1 MTQVENKVL
10 LPNIQRNVEDEFPNQ
25 RISDFLVTEVE
36 KLKERYGDEQLFT
49 DWNTGSCVT
58 SSQLIEDAYKIASEF
73 KRRGFQPGEVISCL
87 VHSDVNYYSFLL
99 ATWMSGCILSS
110 LQHSFS
116 QDLLLKLLQTS
127 CPRLLLCDQESA
139 ERCLAAKA
147 ECNELEV
154 FVLGEFKGCVSFN
167 RLIER
172 KAFTSGK
179 PSDISKS
186 IFDIHSAITNSVDE
200 LKRSD
205 PYDPNETV
213 SMVFSSGTTGEPK
226 GILLTHLNIYSYLL
240 TARPNANRPGM
251 KTLFVPR
258 IGNVMGLVFGLRG
271 ALIYT
276 KTYLMS
282 SYKDEWLFQAIEE
295 IKPERAMLYLPH
307 ILAITKHPKS
317 ETSDLSSIEAV
328 FTAGM
333 SVGKNL
339 QQKLFL
345 KLPSLKTFFMFYGMT
360 ELAIA
365 TMRPFSD
372 YEQNIHRVEVLKEN
386 HRSKPESIGQLCPM
400 NQMKVV
406 DECTREILGPN
417 QAGELCFKGPSVF
430 KGYWNNP
437 EATADIIIDGWLH
450 TGDIGY
456 YDSDGDIFY
465 VRRSKELI
473 KYFGHHVIPSQLETI
488 LKSHPGVEDAAVV
501 GIKCED
507 CGELPM
513 AYAMKKP
520 GYDKLEATKLINFLH
535 NRVHDEAMLRGG
547 LVFIDEI
554 PRNVMGKISRNQ
566 LRERAELEALHFT
579 SSR

>member
-1 MTQVENKVL
+1 MAQIKNKVL
-10 LPNIQRNVEDEFPNQ
+10 LPNIQRNVEDEFPKQ

-36 KLKERYGDEQLFT
+36 KLQERYGDEQLFT
-49 DWNTGSCVT
+49 DWNTGSFVT

-73 KRRGFQPGEVISCL
+73 KRRGIRSGEVISCL
-87 VHSDVNYYSFLL
+87 VYSDVNYYSFLL
-99 ATWMSGCILSS
+99 ATWISGCVLSS

-116 QDLLLKLLQTS
+116 QDLLLRLLRTS
-127 CPRLLLCDQESA
+127 RTRLLLCDQESA
-139 ERCLAAKA
+139 ERCLAAKI
-147 ECNELEV
+147 ECKELEI
-154 FVLGEFKGCVSFN
+154 FVLGEFKGCIPFN
-167 RLIER
+167 RLIKR
-172 KAFTSGK
+172 KAFTR
-179 PSDISKS
+179 D
-186 IFDIHSAITNSVDE
+186 D
-200 LKRSD
+200 LKISD

-240 TARPNANRPGM
+240 TARPATNRTGM

-271 ALIYT
+271 VLIYT

-282 SYKDEWLFQAIEE
+282 TYKDEWLFEAIEQ
-295 IKPERAMLYLPH
+295 IKPERALLYLPH
-307 ILAITKHPKS
+307 ILAIIKHQKS
-317 ETSDLSSIEAV
+317 EKSDFSSIEAV

-333 SVGKNL
+333 AVGKNL
-339 QQKLFL
+339 QQKFFS

-360 ELAIA
+360 ELGIG
-365 TMRPFSD
+365 TMRPFND
-372 YEQNIHRVEVLKEN
+372 YEQNIHRAEVLKL
-386 HRSKPESIGQLCPM
+386 KAITPYQ
-400 NQMKVV
+400 VV

-417 QAGELCFKGPSVF
+417 QEGELCFKGPSVF

-437 EATADIIIDGWLH
+437 EATAGIIVDGWLH

-456 YDSDGDIFY
+456 YDDDGDIFY

-473 KYFGHHVIPSQLETI
+473 KYLGHHVIPSQLETI

-501 GIKCED
+501 GIKSED
-507 CGELPM
+507 YGELPM
-513 AYAMKKP
+513 AYAKKKP
-520 GYDKLEATKLINFLH
+520 GYDKLEAKKLINFLH
-535 NRVHDEAMLRGG
+535 NRVHDEALLRGG

-566 LRERAELEALHFT
+566 LRERAELDALHF
-579 SSR
+579 SPSR